1 MQRTVAK
8 LIPFALLLL
17 SFLATTTLHSLNH
30 PGFAALAATPQQ
42 TATAKS
48 WENAQLVHTLRPL
61 GAPTPEPTCTGFS
74 ITSQALSP
82 DSQMLAVGVHSYVQ
96 SLCGSGRSNLTLWNL
111 QTGKQIK
118 TLVEGGAGEAL
129 LAIEEHRNQEP
140 DDPNALVGDIAHQL
154 AFTPDG
160 KILAGAMSDKTIKL
174 WNGKTGELLRT
185 LTGHNYAVH
194 AIAISPDGQTL
205 ISGSSDKTIKLWNLK
220 TGQIIRTLRDSQ
232 PVYRLLLSSD
242 GESLASVT
250 SANSLSYG
258 MGDTTVTLWNLKT
271 GKVVRTLSDFA
282 DYSAPPVLSP
292 VREAFS
298 EGVGQILV
306 TGSNDNSIRLW
317 NARTGVRIRSL
328 MSHSATVTRLAIS
341 PDGQFLA
348 SSSSNDGSVKLW
360 NFKTGQIIR
369 TIPDLKYINSLAFS
383 SDGRTLAMHDGSRG
397 LQLWNWRLPKKIR
410 TMEATPNFT
419 FSPDGQTLLTSH
431 MHSLQ
436 VWR

>member
-8 LIPFALLLL
+8 LISFALLLL
-17 SFLATTTLHSLNH
+17 SFLTATTLHSLHH
-30 PGFAALAATPQQ
+30 PGFAALATTPQP
-42 TATAKS
+42 TSTAKS
-48 WENAQLVHTLRPL
+48 WENAQLVQTLRPF

-74 ITSQALSP
+74 ITSQAFSP
-82 DSQMLAVGVHSYVQ
+82 DSQMLALGVHSYVQ
-96 SLCGSGRSNLTLWNL
+96 SVCGGGSSNLSLWNL

-118 TLVEGGAGEAL
+118 ALVKGGAGEAL

-140 DDPNALVGDIAHQL
+140 DDPNALVGDIAHQV
-154 AFTPDG
+154 AFTADG
-160 KILAGAMSDKTIKL
+160 KILAAAMSDKTIKL

-194 AIAISPDGQTL
+194 AIAISSDGQTL

-220 TGQIIRTLRDSQ
+220 TGQLIRTLRDSQ

-250 SANSLSYG
+250 SPNSLSYG
-258 MGDTTVTLWNLKT
+258 MGETTVTLWNLKM

-282 DYSAPPVLSP
+282 DYSAPPLLSP
-292 VREAFS
+292 D
-298 EGVGQILV
+298 GQILV
-306 TGSNDNSIRLW
+306 TGSNDNSIKLW
-317 NARTGVRIRSL
+317 NTRTGVRIRSL

-348 SSSSNDGSVKLW
+348 SSSSNDGTVKLW

-369 TIPDLKYINSLAFS
+369 TISDLKFINSLAFS

-397 LQLWNWRLPKKIR
+397 LQVWNWRLPKKIR
-410 TMEATPNFT
+410 TIEVNSNFT
-419 FSPDGQTLLTSH
+419 FAPDGQ
-431 MHSLQ
+431 SLIAEHNYAIE

>member
-8 LIPFALLLL
+8 FAPLVLLLL
-17 SFLATTTLHSLNH
+17 SFLTATTLHSLHH
-30 PGFAALAATPQQ
+30 PGFDALAATPQE
-42 TATAKS
+42 TSTAKS
-48 WENAQLVHTLRPL
+48 WEKAQLVQTLRPL

-74 ITSQALSP
+74 IKSQAFSP
-82 DSQMLAVGVHSYVQ
+82 DSQTLAVGVHSYVQ
-96 SLCGSGRSNLTLWNL
+96 SVCGGGSSNLTLWNL

-118 TLVEGGAGEAL
+118 ALVEGGVSEAL

-140 DDPNALVGDIAHQL
+140 DDPNALVGDIAHQV

-160 KILAGAMSDKTIKL
+160 KILAAAMSDKTIKL
-174 WNGKTGELLRT
+174 WNGNGELIRT
-185 LTGHNYAVH
+185 LTGHTYAVH

-220 TGQIIRTLRDSQ
+220 TGQLIRTLTDSQ

-242 GESLASVT
+242 GENLVSIS
-250 SANSLSYG
+250 SPNSLSYG
-258 MGDTTVTLWNLKT
+258 MGDTTITLWNLKT
-271 GKVVRTLSDFA
+271 GQVVRTLSDFA
-282 DYSAPPVLSP
+282 DSSAPPLLSP

-328 MSHSATVTRLAIS
+328 MNHSATVTRLAIS

-348 SSSSNDGSVKLW
+348 SSSADNSVKLW

-369 TIPDLKYINSLAFS
+369 TIPDLKYINRLAFS

-410 TMEATPNFT
+410 TIEVNSDFT
-419 FSPDGQTLLTSH
+419 FAPDGQSLLAGH
-431 MHSLQ
+431 NHSIE

>member
-17 SFLATTTLHSLNH
+17 SFLTATTLHSLHH
-30 PGFAALAATPQQ
+30 PDFAALATTPQL
-42 TATAKS
+42 TSTAKS
-48 WENAQLVHTLRPL
+48 WENAQLVQTLRPL
-61 GAPTPEPTCTGFS
+61 GAPTPEPCTGFS
-74 ITSQALSP
+74 ITSEAFSP

-96 SLCGSGRSNLTLWNL
+96 SVCGGGSSNLSLWNL

-118 TLVEGGAGEAL
+118 TLVQGGAGEAL

-140 DDPNALVGDIAHQL
+140 DDPNALVGDIAHQV

-160 KILAGAMSDKTIKL
+160 KIVAAAMSDKTIKL

-194 AIAISPDGQTL
+194 AIAISSDGQTL

-220 TGQIIRTLRDSQ
+220 TGQLIRTLRDSQ
-232 PVYRLLLSSD
+232 PVYQLLLSSD

-250 SANSLSYG
+250 SRNSLSYG
-258 MGDTTVTLWNLKT
+258 LGDTIVTLWNLKT
-271 GKVVRTLSDFA
+271 GKVVRSLSDFA
-282 DYSAPPVLSP
+282 DASASPLLSP
-292 VREAFS
+292 D
-298 EGVGQILV
+298 GQILV
-306 TGSNDNSIRLW
+306 TGSNDNSIKLW

-328 MSHSATVTRLAIS
+328 MSHSATVTRLAIT

-348 SSSSNDGSVKLW
+348 SSSSNDGTVKLW

-369 TIPDLKYINSLAFS
+369 TIPDLKFINSLAFS

-397 LQLWNWRLPKKIR
+397 LQVWNWRLPKKIR
-410 TMEATPNFT
+410 TIEVNSNFSFT
-419 FSPDGQTLLTSH
+419 PDGQ
-431 MHSLQ
+431 SLIAGHNYAIE